1 MAVVVGLVGLT
12 VVVGLVGLG
21 VVTEAMGWAVGWTT
35 EVDSFF
41 MNI

>member
-21 VVTEAMGWAVGWTT
+21 GVTEAMGWAVGCTT
-35 EVDSFF
+35 EVDSLF
-41 MNI
+41 